1 MRLSALFIR
10 LGAFLIAA
18 LVSVVAARATVAV
31 VEDRSVIAVQE
42 ELVEMGQ
49 DWAEVQGD
57 GLQVIIEG
65 EAPSEVD
72 RYRAIS
78 AAGRLVDA
86 SRVIDSMAVV
96 ASEGIAPPQFAIEI
110 LRNDKGVSLIGLIP
124 ASTDRDALLERVGEA
139 AGGATVTDLL
149 DAGDYPVPDS
159 WRSAV
164 DYAIRA
170 VGELE
175 RSKISVASDRVV
187 VTAISD
193 SNRQKTQ
200 LETRLNRSR
209 PADVRVSLNITA
221 PRPVIS
227 PFLTRFTLDEEG
239 PRFSACAVGSLEANQ
254 VVISAAQEVGFEGRS
269 PCVEAL
275 GSPSRQW
282 ADTIAMGIRA
292 VGELGGGT
300 LTISNTDVSLVALP
314 GTAQDAFEAVVG
326 ELEND
331 LPAAFALTAELP
343 VNEDA
348 DGDGPPTF
356 TATLSP
362 EGAAQLRGRVNDD
375 LTNMAVENF
384 AMAKF
389 GANDLTMGTRIVD
402 GLPTGWPV
410 RVLAGID
417 ALSRLS
423 NGSVTVTPDRI
434 TIRGNTGNASA
445 SADIT
450 GLMVEKL
457 GQSAA
462 VSIDVTYV
470 EELDPVAGLP
480 TAEECLAQIDVVTED
495 RKITFEPGS
504 TTISSEAS
512 PIMDDIADILQGCP
526 DLPIQ
531 IAGYTD
537 SQGGEEMNQQLS
549 KDRAESVLA
558 ALRSRRVPVST
569 FDAEGFG
576 EADPIESNETAEGR
590 EANRRI
596 EFSLIVPESDADAE
610 SALDETAEE
619 GETPDAPE
627 SE

>member
-10 LGAFLIAA
+10 LGAFLVAA
-18 LVSVVAARATVAV
+18 LLSVVAARATVAV
-31 VEDRSVIAVQE
+31 VEDRSVVAVQE
-42 ELVEMGQ
+42 ELIDRGQ
-49 DWAEVQGD
+49 GWAEVQGD

-72 RYRAIS
+72 RFRAIS

-86 SRVIDSMAVV
+86 SRVIDSMSVV
-96 ASEGIAPPQFAIEI
+96 ASEGIATPQFAIEI
-110 LRNDKGVSLIGLIP
+110 LRNDRGVSLIGLIP
-124 ASTDRDALLERVGEA
+124 ASTDRDTLLERVAEA

-149 DAGDYPVPDS
+149 DEGDYPVPDS
-159 WRSAV
+159 WRPAV
-164 DYAIRA
+164 DYAVSA

-175 RSKISVASDRVV
+175 RSKISVSADRVL

-193 SNRQKTQ
+193 SARQKSQ
-200 LETRLNRSR
+200 LETRLNRNR
-209 PADVRVSLNITA
+209 PSDVRVSLNITA
-221 PRPVIS
+221 PRPVVS

-254 VVISAAQEVGFEGRS
+254 TIISAAQELGFQGRS

-282 ADTIAMGIRA
+282 GDTIAMGIRA
-292 VGELGGGT
+292 LGELGGGI
-300 LTISNTDVSLVALP
+300 LTVSNTDVSLVALS
-314 GTAQDAFEAVVG
+314 GTSQDTFDAVVG
-326 ELEND
+326 EYENK
-331 LPAAFALTAELP
+331 LHIAFALKAELP
-343 VNEDA
+343 VAEA
-348 DGDGPPTF
+348 AGGDGPPTF

-362 EGAAQLRGRVNDD
+362 EGAAQLRGRVNDE
-375 LTNMAVENF
+375 LTNMAAENY

-389 GANDLTMGTRIVD
+389 GASNLTMGTRIVD

-417 ALSRLS
+417 ALSKLS
-423 NGSVTVTPDRI
+423 NGAVTVTPDRI
-434 TIRGNTGNASA
+434 SIRGNTGNSSA

-450 GLMVEKL
+450 RLMVEKL

-470 EELDPVAGLP
+470 EELDPIAGLP
-480 TAEECLAQIDVVTED
+480 TPEECIARIETVTQD
-495 RKITFEPGS
+495 RKITYEPGS
-504 TTISSEAS
+504 TTITADAS
-512 PIMDDIADILQGCP
+512 PIMDDIADILRRCP
-526 DLPIQ
+526 DLQIQ

-549 KDRAESVLA
+549 KNRAESVLD
-558 ALRSRRVPVST
+558 ALRRRRVPVST
-569 FDAEGFG
+569 FDAVGFG
-576 EADPIESNETAEGR
+576 EDDPIESNDTAEGR

-596 EFSLIVPESDADAE
+596 EFSLIVPESDVDEE
-610 SALDETAEE
+610 SALDEMAED
-619 GETPDAPE
+619 GETGEAPE